1 MNPTTSTSL
10 PLAAA
15 PPVAETVTEA
25 PKPARTKPALV
36 TTRSVWLTAY
46 ALTAAAIVLRVLTLR
61 HYVASEIARQNVLHD
76 LHDPRLEKLAVNTGY
91 LLAVLISLL
100 ILWLFYSLASVM
112 ERNIF
117 RTAHQVGPVRIGLFF
132 VVAFLTTLPVHAV
145 CAAFGVISPKNS
157 VIYFVYVAAVGLA
170 TPLLYRQG
178 WAGRS
183 RGRVLGVFLFSF
195 ALAALSVAA

>member
-1 MNPTTSTSL
+1 MNPTTETPL

-15 PPVAETVTEA
+15 PPVEPAA
-25 PKPARTKPALV
+25 LPPGKPARAKPALV

-46 ALTAAAIVLRVLTLR
+46 ALTAVAIVLRVLTLR
-61 HYVASEIARQNVLHD
+61 HYVAGEIARQNVLAD
-76 LHDPRLEKLAVNTGY
+76 VHDPRLEKLAVNTGY
-91 LLAVLISLL
+91 LLAVLIALL
-100 ILWLFYSLASVM
+100 LVWLLYSLASVM

-117 RTAHQVGPVRIGLFF
+117 RAAHQIGRVQIGLYF

-145 CAAFGVISPKNS
+145 CAAFGIVSPKNS
-157 VIYFVYVAAVGLA
+157 ALYFLYVAVVGLA
-170 TPLLYRQG
+170 SPLLFRRG

-183 RGRVLGVFLFSF
+183 RGRVIGVFAFSV